1 MVDVQVVGPEV
12 ERSGEVLTPEAL
24 QFVGTLQHLFG
35 ASRDELL
42 AARARGG
49 RRSPT
54 ASRWT
59 SWPRPPTCAP
69 VTGRCPRRPPG

>member
-24 QFVGTLQHLFG
+24 QFVAQLQHLFG

-42 AARARGG
+42 ATRAL
-49 RRSPT
+49 RRQ
-54 ASRWT
+54 AIADGER
-59 SWPRPPTCAP
+59 
-69 VTGRCPRRPPG
+69 